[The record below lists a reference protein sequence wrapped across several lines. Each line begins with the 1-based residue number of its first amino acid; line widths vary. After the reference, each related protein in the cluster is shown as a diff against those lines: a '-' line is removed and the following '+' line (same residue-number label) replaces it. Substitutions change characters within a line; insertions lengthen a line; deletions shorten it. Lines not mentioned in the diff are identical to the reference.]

1 MSRSEFSASLSQ
13 ACGSSQSSGSK
24 KRKEP
29 EPDVP
34 SGPEEPAAAA
44 DLEMSLEELES
55 IMSDEMDQPPCAA
68 ANKKQRLES
77 GPNSTI
83 NNPQLPSQQEG
94 TGSNSRKSTKNQ
106 QSTTNNIQK
115 LQLDR
120 TGPAATNQG
129 SERQSKRSSYQTPD
143 LEAHHSAN
151 KGKRPELEEVKEE
164 EVSFVVV
171 RKQPSF
177 VSYKYLFCFYLQNS

>member
-1 MSRSEFSASLSQ
+1 MSRSEFSASLGQ

-29 EPDVP
+29 ELDVP
-34 SGPEEPAAAA
+34 SGPEEPEAVA
-44 DLEMSLEELES
+44 DLDMSLEELES

-83 NNPQLPSQQEG
+83 NNPQLPNQQEE
-94 TGSNSRKSTKNQ
+94 TEYKSRKGTK
-106 QSTTNNIQK
+106 NNIQN

-129 SERQSKRSSYQTPD
+129 SERQSKRSPNQTPD
-143 LEAHHSAN
+143 LAAHTSAN

-171 RKQPSF
+171 WRQPSF
-177 VSYKYLFCFYLQNS
+177 VSSTYIFCFYLQT

>member
-1 MSRSEFSASLSQ
+1 MSRSEFSASLGQ

-29 EPDVP
+29 ELDVP
-34 SGPEEPAAAA
+34 SGPEEPEADA

-55 IMSDEMDQPPCAA
+55 IMSDDMDLPLCAA

-83 NNPQLPSQQEG
+83 NNPQLPNQQEG
-94 TGSNSRKSTKNQ
+94 TESKSRNGTR
-106 QSTTNNIQK
+106 NNIQN

-120 TGPAATNQG
+120 PGPGATNQG
-129 SERQSKRSSYQTPD
+129 YERQSKRSPNQTPD
-143 LEAHHSAN
+143 LAAHGSAN
-151 KGKRPELEEVKEE
+151 KGKRPDLEEVKKE

-171 RKQPSF
+171 RRQPSF
-177 VSYKYLFCFYLQNS
+177 VSYKYNFCFYLQNS